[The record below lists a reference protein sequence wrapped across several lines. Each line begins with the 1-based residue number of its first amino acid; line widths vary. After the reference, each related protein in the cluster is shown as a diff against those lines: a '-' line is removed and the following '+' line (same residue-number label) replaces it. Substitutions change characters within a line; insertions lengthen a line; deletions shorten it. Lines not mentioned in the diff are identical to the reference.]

1 MLNQPLFA
9 ALDVSLETTTICI
22 MSFDG
27 TITKEAVVATEPD
40 SIAICLGDDLTRIER
55 IGLEA
60 GPLSEWLV
68 RELSVLGIVVTLLE
82 TRQVRAALSAMI
94 IKTDRKDARGMAHL
108 LRTGWF
114 RPVHVKSLS
123 AREQRAMLAARSM
136 LVARLKDIE
145 NSVRGLLRGFGLRLP
160 RALRGRWEAGVRE
173 AIEGHPTLVQIF
185 ELLLMA
191 REALREQLII
201 LDKWVRDAARADR
214 VCRRLMSAPGVGAI
228 GAMTFRAAVDQPDR
242 FRSSKRVGACFGL
255 TLENINPARPTE
267 VAPSAAPAEADPIVA
282 RLIAAERQRQAEAV
296 ELVASENFVSRAV
309 LAAQGSIFTN
319 KTVVGYPGKRFHAG
333 AEHADE
339 LERIAIERA
348 CAAFGS
354 TFANVQSYS
363 GIQANL
369 TVFRSLLVP
378 GDVVLS
384 MSGEAGGHFSHGAAS
399 NLSRTMWRTPCSMAC
414 AGIRAGSTTTRFAV
428 WR

>member
-1 MLNQPLFA
+1 M
-9 ALDVSLETTTICI
+9 
-22 MSFDG
+22 
-27 TITKEAVVATEPD
+27 
-40 SIAICLGDDLTRIER
+40 
-55 IGLEA
+55 
-60 GPLSEWLV
+60 
-68 RELSVLGIVVTLLE
+68 
-82 TRQVRAALSAMI
+82 
-94 IKTDRKDARGMAHL
+94 
-108 LRTGWF
+108 
-114 RPVHVKSLS
+114 
-123 AREQRAMLAARSM
+123 
-136 LVARLKDIE
+136 
-145 NSVRGLLRGFGLRLP
+145 
-160 RALRGRWEAGVRE
+160 
-173 AIEGHPTLVQIF
+173 
-185 ELLLMA
+185 
-191 REALREQLII
+191 
-201 LDKWVRDAARADR
+201 
-214 VCRRLMSAPGVGAI
+214 
-228 GAMTFRAAVDQPDR
+228 
-242 FRSSKRVGACFGL
+242 
-255 TLENINPARPTE
+255 
-267 VAPSAAPAEADPIVA
+267 APSAAPAEADPIVA
-282 RLIAAERQRQAEAV
+282 RLIAAEHQRQAEAV

-309 LAAQGSIFTN
+309 LSAQGSIFTN

-399 NLSRTMWRTPCSMAC
+399 NLSGTMWRTPCSMAC